1 MTILDGINS
10 PADLKKCSIEQL
22 NQLAAEIRKT
32 MLENVSK
39 HGGHLASSLGAVELT
54 LALHYVYDSPGDKL
68 VWDVG
73 HQSYVHKILTGRRD
87 RFGTLRQFGGISG
100 FPRVSENEHD
110 AVSVGHASTSISA
123 GLGLAIGRDLKGEK
137 SAVVAIIGDGSLTGG
152 LAFEGLNN
160 LGALSTNMTVVL
172 NDNRMSISKNVGALS
187 RYLLRVITDRRFNKI
202 KNELWELTGHF
213 SHVGKRIRSLVH
225 NIDETLKHFVIPGK
239 LFEDLGLRYFGP
251 VDGHNIAEL
260 IEVFR
265 FVRDSAGG
273 PVLVHVVSTKGKG
286 YSFAE
291 SDATKYH
298 GIGSFSLSTG
308 TSIAPAASVPSYSD
322 LFGAQLCSWARKRK
336 DIVAITAAMPN
347 GTGLSGFA
355 KEFPQRFFDVGIAE
369 SHAVTFAA
377 GLALKG
383 LKPVVALYSTFLQRS
398 FDQIIHD
405 VALDKLNVTFC
416 IDRAGLVGEDG
427 PTHHG
432 AFDCSYLRAVPNVMV
447 MAPSSGREL
456 RRMLTIAMEYSGG
469 PVFIRYPRGSC
480 LDAGPNDDLAPIPLY
495 EPAVIETGAD
505 CAIVALGEAVSAAK
519 AACAILAQ
527 SGIKPELIDARFVK
541 PLDRAFYE
549 ALFGRHR
556 FIVTVE
562 NNALAGG
569 FGAGGYGACF
579 NTRCPRCSGV
589 SAARLSQRIH
599 PPRRHETPCGTTQP
613 RPRGPGAQ
621 NPGFPYGF
629 IPYKYKIERC
639 DTFAWAI
646 MAMDIWLRMSSCA

>member
-1 MTILDGINS
+1 MALLDGINS
-10 PADLKKCSIEQL
+10 PADLKKCTVEQL
-22 NQLAAEIRKT
+22 NQLAGEIRHV
-32 MLENVSK
+32 MLENVSR

-54 LALHYVYDSPGDKL
+54 LALHYCYDSPADKI

-73 HQSYVHKILTGRRD
+73 HQSYAHKILTGRRD
-87 RFGTLRQFGGISG
+87 QFGTLRQFDGISG
-100 FPRVSENEHD
+100 FPRVSENPHD

-123 GLGLAIGRDLKGEK
+123 GLGLAIGRDIKGERG
-137 SAVVAIIGDGSLTGG
+137 AVVAVIGDGSLTGG

-202 KNELWELTGHF
+202 KSELWELTGHF

-251 VDGHNIAEL
+251 VDGHNIAEM

-265 FVRDSAGG
+265 FVRESSGG
-273 PVLVHVVSTKGKG
+273 PVLVHVISTKGKG

-322 LFGAQLCSWARKRK
+322 LLGAELSAWARKRT
-336 DIVAITAAMPN
+336 DVVAITAAMPD

-355 KEFPQRFFDVGIAE
+355 KEFPDRFFDVGIAE

-383 LKPVVALYSTFLQRS
+383 LKPVVAMYSTFLQRA

-405 VALDKLNVTFC
+405 VALDALNVTFC
-416 IDRAGLVGEDG
+416 VDRAGIVGEDG

-432 AFDCSYLRAVPNVMV
+432 AFDCSYLRAIPNVV
-447 MAPSSGREL
+447 IMAPRSGMEL
-456 RRMLTIAMEYSGG
+456 RRMLHAAMLYREG

-480 LDAGPNDDLAPIPLY
+480 LDAGQGLDAEAMPLF
-495 EPAVIETGAD
+495 EPETVAQGTS
-505 CAIVALGEAVSAAK
+505 CAIVALGDAFVNAQ
-519 AACAILAQ
+519 AACDILAR
-527 SGIKPELIDARFVK
+527 SGFRPELVNARFVK
-541 PLDRAFYE
+541 PLSRLFYTD
-549 ALFGRHR
+549 LFKRHR
-556 FIVTVE
+556 FVVTVE

-569 FGAGGYGACF
+569 FGAAIMELAASIDARCMPSFLRLGYPDA
-579 NTRCPRCSGV
+579 
-589 SAARLSQRIH
+589 
-599 PPRRHETPCGTTQP
+599 
-613 RPRGPGAQ
+613 
-621 NPGFPYGF
+621 F
-629 IPYKYKIERC
+629 IPHGGLKLLLEKLDLDPAALARRIR
-639 DTFAWAI
+639 DFLTA
-646 MAMDIWLRMSSCA
+646 